1 MLKTLQEQTLSFLEI
16 QAQTYLE
23 GYKVEETKL
32 AIYITQARYTH
43 QAISGLV
50 QNPEDRYEEV
60 RGLFERAGCKL
71 LSYYMTFGEYDFIII
86 YEAPNPVAVMS
97 VLATA
102 GAGGGVTDTKTIT
115 AVTTAEA
122 REAFELAKAAAG
134 KFRSAGT

>member
-1 MLKTLQEQTLSFLEI
+1 M
-16 QAQTYLE
+16 
-23 GYKVEETKL
+23 

-50 QNPEDRYEEV
+50 KNPEDRYEEV

-71 LSYYMTFGEYDFIII
+71 LSYYMTLGEYDFIIT
-86 YEAPNPVAVMS
+86 YEAQNPIVVMS

-115 AVTTAEA
+115 AVSTAEA
-122 REAFELAKAAAG
+122 KQAFEMAKASAG

>member
-1 MLKTLQEQTLSFLEI
+1 MT
-16 QAQTYLE
+16 
-23 GYKVEETKL
+23 
-32 AIYITQARYTH
+32 IYITQARYTY

-71 LSYYMTFGEYDFIII
+71 LSYYITFGEYDFIIT
-86 YEAPNPVAVMS
+86 YEAPNPLAVMS

-102 GAGGGVTDTKTIT
+102 GAGGGVTDTRTIT
-115 AVTTAEA
+115 AVSTAEA
-122 REAFELAKAAAG
+122 KLAFEMAKASAG

>member
-1 MLKTLQEQTLSFLEI
+1 M
-16 QAQTYLE
+16 
-23 GYKVEETKL
+23 EETKL

-122 REAFELAKAAAG
+122 REAFELAKADAG

>member
-1 MLKTLQEQTLSFLEI
+1 M
-16 QAQTYLE
+16 
-23 GYKVEETKL
+23 
-32 AIYITQARYTH
+32 AIYITQGRYTY

-71 LSYYMTFGEYDFIII
+71 LSYYMTFGEYDFVIT
-86 YEAPNPVAVMS
+86 YEAPNPIVVMG

-115 AVTTAEA
+115 AVSTAEA
-122 REAFELAKAAAG
+122 KQALELAKAAAG

>member
-1 MLKTLQEQTLSFLEI
+1 M
-16 QAQTYLE
+16 
-23 GYKVEETKL
+23 

-43 QAISGLV
+43 QALSGLV
-50 QNPEDRYEEV
+50 QQPEDRYEEV

-71 LSYYMTFGEYDFIII
+71 LSYYMTLGEYDFIIT
-86 YEAPNPVAVMS
+86 YEAPNPIAVVS

-122 REAFELAKAAAG
+122 KQALELAKAGAG